1 MMNKRKLF
9 PIGRGLKQLS
19 SFFTRFTSHW
29 TGWSRCKETK
39 KAAQGYLSGV
49 VLPGRRKN
57 MSGVARRIRLDLN
70 IVQQFITDSP
80 WDHQKVMATNIQ
92 IMSKAT
98 AQPEGVIIVDDTGQ
112 EKKGA
117 KSVGVNRQYS
127 GTLGKTGNCQVFV
140 GCWYSIPGE
149 ERNADAW
156 YWPAGLQLYIPE
168 GWFEDPE
175 RCKEAGIPND
185 VLFQTKSE
193 IGLDLINCVREEQVP
208 HCAIVADADYGTD
221 GVFRDTLRQW
231 KEPHVVAVIPSDFAF
246 VTEDTPVIPAGT
258 PYACGSLRKHPGF
271 PRNIKP
277 RTADVV
283 AHEIPD
289 KNWQTVEW
297 SEGTKGK
304 LSARFYRMRV
314 RVTKTG
320 RPTDEIGWI
329 LFEITNDGEL
339 KVYMCWGFD
348 TDPLETLVGLAHS
361 RWVIEQGWKQMKGEL
376 GFDEFEGRKWRG
388 WHHHAVM
395 VAIAFSYL
403 MLLRIN
409 DASPGQKLPSLPQV
423 RRELLR
429 IYTRR
434 VFECHLHISPDEAD
448 MILDDIPFIV
458 PE

>member
-1 MMNKRKLF
+1 MMNRRRLF

-19 SFFTRFTSHW
+19 IFFICFSSHW
-29 TGWSRCKETK
+29 TGWSRYKETK
-39 KAAQGYLSGV
+39 QAAQGYLSGV
-49 VLPGRRKN
+49 ILPGKRKN

-70 IVQQFITDSP
+70 VVQQFITDSP
-80 WDHQKVMATNIQ
+80 WDPQKVMATNIQ
-92 IMSKAT
+92 TMSKAT
-98 AQPEGVIIVDDTGQ
+98 AKPEGVIIVDDTGQ
-112 EKKGA
+112 EKKGV
-117 KSVGVNRQYS
+117 KSPGVNRQYS

-140 GCWYSIPGE
+140 GCWYSVPGE
-149 ERNADAW
+149 SRNADAR

-168 GWFEDPE
+168 DWFEDQE
-175 RCKEAGIPND
+175 RCKEAGIPKD
-185 VLFQTKSE
+185 VRFQTKSK
-193 IGLDLINCVREEQVP
+193 IGLDLIRCVHEEQVP

-221 GVFRDTLRQW
+221 GGFRDVLRQW
-231 KEPHVVAVIPSDFAF
+231 EEPYVVAVIPSDFA
-246 VTEDTPVIPAGT
+246 VVPEDTPIIPAGT
-258 PYACGSLRKHPGF
+258 RYACGTLRKHPGF
-271 PRNIKP
+271 PLDSKP

-283 AHEIPD
+283 ALKISD
-289 KNWQTVEW
+289 TDWQTVEW
-297 SEGTKGK
+297 SEGTKGM

-314 RVTKTG
+314 RVAKAG
-320 RPTDEIGWI
+320 RPTDETGWL
-329 LFEITNDGEL
+329 LFEKTNDDEL

-348 TDPLETLVGLAHS
+348 TASLEELVRIAHS
-361 RWVIEQGWKQMKGEL
+361 RWVIEQGWKQMKSEL

-409 DASPGQKLPSLPQV
+409 EASPGQKLPPLPQV

-434 VFECHLHISPDEAD
+434 VFERHLRISPEEAD
-448 MILDDIPFIV
+448 MILDDIPFLV

>member
-1 MMNKRKLF
+1 M
-9 PIGRGLKQLS
+9 
-19 SFFTRFTSHW
+19 
-29 TGWSRCKETK
+29 E
-39 KAAQGYLSGV
+39 
-49 VLPGRRKN
+49 
-57 MSGVARRIRLDLN
+57 
-70 IVQQFITDSP
+70 
-80 WDHQKVMATNIQ
+80 
-92 IMSKAT
+92 
-98 AQPEGVIIVDDTGQ
+98 
-112 EKKGA
+112 
-117 KSVGVNRQYS
+117 
-127 GTLGKTGNCQVFV
+127 
-140 GCWYSIPGE
+140 
-149 ERNADAW
+149 
-156 YWPAGLQLYIPE
+156 
-168 GWFEDPE
+168 WFEDPE
-175 RCKEAGIPND
+175 RCKEAGIPKD

-221 GVFRDTLRQW
+221 GGFRDTLRQW
-231 KEPHVVAVIPSDFAF
+231 KEPYVVAVIPSDFA
-246 VTEDTPVIPAGT
+246 VVPEDTPIIPAGT
-258 PYACGSLRKHPGF
+258 PYACGSLRKHLGF
-271 PRNIKP
+271 HRNIKP

-283 AHEIPD
+283 AREIPD
-289 KNWQTVEW
+289 KDWQTVEW

-320 RPTDEIGWI
+320 RPTDETGWI
-329 LFEITNDGEL
+329 LFEITKDGEL

-348 TDPLETLVGLAHS
+348 TAPLEMLVGLAHS
-361 RWVIEQGWKQMKGEL
+361 RWVVEQGWKQMKGEL

-388 WHHHAVM
+388 WHHHAIM

-409 DASPGQKLPSLPQV
+409 ESSPGQKLPSLPQV

-434 VFECHLHISPDEAD
+434 VFERHLHISPEEAD